1 MQGGGG
7 PAEPVAERHPQ
18 SDPSEKLTIAVKQSV
33 LTDDVKSTAKGGEP
47 APVRASETGRARN
60 WTMPPLRLE
69 REWRER
75 TNSATIDNRCVE
87 FDRRESTES
96 TAIIGLRA
104 LGRRIAFTMAEI
116 LLSLT
121 IIGVVAAITLPS
133 LTGNINERTWNT
145 QRKALYARMSQAI
158 SLMPAINGYGTLT
171 EGDSSTSAEDTAA
184 ETFITAG
191 LSKVMKINNICDSE
205 HLADCGIAS
214 KIITLKGETI
224 SEIPKTLVELNDMF
238 NGSFAEGGT
247 SAIWS
252 YSQIDTKA
260 AAFETGNG
268 ESILT
273 YYNPKCVGSL
283 NESSTYYVQPKMC
296 ANFVYDLNGSKGP
309 NTIGKDMGI
318 MTVMYPSD
326 PVVAAPVPLLYTTR
340 AKQQEAG
347 KACTASDSES
357 RMPTFEELVSLW
369 TNRSL
374 IGYQSSWARVWSSAT
389 VLENGE
395 LKGRILDFPMGAYRN
410 YPRED
415 TYTVICVKR

>member
-1 MQGGGG
+1 MKEIKSVSIIAGGGG
-7 PAEPVAERHPQ
+7 PAEPTAERQPQ
-18 SDPSEKLTIAVKQSV
+18 SDPSKNLTIDIKQSV
-33 LTDDVKSTAKGGEP
+33 LTDDVKSNAKGEKP
-47 APVRASETGRARN
+47 AG
-60 WTMPPLRLE
+60 
-69 REWRER
+69 
-75 TNSATIDNRCVE
+75 
-87 FDRRESTES
+87 
-96 TAIIGLRA
+96 
-104 LGRRIAFTMAEI
+104 FTMAEI